1 MPGPREEGRWR
12 LINPLN
18 IRFSQPRIAPHFR
31 DGHLIK
37 DSACEVFEAP
47 LQDPHYAGV
56 PSGDA
61 ADGVPLYDVVLMPPF
76 PAIRVIS
83 WLPKLRRPDGEAERD
98 ANGDQLLGK
107 RAWFALDNRRLY
119 SLQCAAAKRWPRQCC
134 VVVRCIEEV
143 PGGEGLRELRK
154 FRTTTE
160 GRSVEVGARAGETRA
175 FNWLQAAP
183 PGAIPRG
190 MEVEGLYAEDLFDAL
205 QWAPQAVAAAAH
217 AGQREE
223 ENEQLIGGGGGEG
236 GYPGG
241 KKEIKMAPCP
251 DNGWQYIDPAG
262 NIQGPFPIEK
272 MRIWH
277 RHNFFYAD
285 LPMRSDPVDA
295 FLPFGQLFPP
305 GEQPFHG
312 RVLRC
317 RQNAKNGLPMA
328 LRHVQ

>member
-1 MPGPREEGRWR
+1 MPPREEGRWR
-12 LINPLN
+12 LLNPLN

-37 DSACEVFEAP
+37 DTVTEIIEAP
-47 LQDPHYAGV
+47 VQDPAYAGV
-56 PSGDA
+56 GSDDA
-61 ADGVPLYDVVLMPPF
+61 AEGVPHYDAVLVPPF

-98 ANGDQLLGK
+98 ANGDQLLGR

-119 SLQCAAAKRWPRQCC
+119 SLQCAAAKRFPRRCC
-134 VVVRCIEEV
+134 VVVRCIEDV
-143 PGGEGLRELRK
+143 PGGESIRELRK

-160 GRSVEVGARAGETRA
+160 GRSVDVGVRAGECRP
-175 FNWLQAAP
+175 FSWIQAAP
-183 PGAIPRG
+183 PGAHMGRA

-205 QWAPQAVAAAAH
+205 QWAPQAVKAAAMI
-217 AGQREE
+217 GQQEE
-223 ENEQLIGGGGGEG
+223 ENERMQTTE

-241 KKEIKMAPCP
+241 GGKKDIKMAPCP
-251 DNGWQYIDPAG
+251 DNGWQYIDPSG

-272 MRIWH
+272 MRVWH
-277 RHNFFYAD
+277 RHNFFYAE
-285 LPMRSDPVDA
+285 LLMRSDPVDA
-295 FLPFGQLFPP
+295 FLPFDQLFPV
-305 GEQPFHG
+305 GEEPFRG

-317 RQNAKNGLPMA
+317 RQNAKNGFPAA